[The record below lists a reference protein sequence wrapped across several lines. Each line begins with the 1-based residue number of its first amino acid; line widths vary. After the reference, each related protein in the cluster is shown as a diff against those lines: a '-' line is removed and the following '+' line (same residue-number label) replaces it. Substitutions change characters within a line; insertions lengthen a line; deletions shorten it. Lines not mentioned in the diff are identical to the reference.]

1 MRKVQDWK
9 TGTSFQGAIYKHEEE
24 YIVRF
29 KNLDGKLL
37 PGSDYFTNDLQDAM
51 DTCDYQI
58 NWSKHLGLC
67 CVPRRT
73 RLY

>member
-9 TGTSFQGAIYKHEEE
+9 TGTSFQGAIYKDDGK

-37 PGSDYFTNDLQDAM
+37 PGSDYFTDDLQDAK
-51 DTCDYQI
+51 DTCDHQI
-58 NWSKHLGLC
+58 NWASK
-67 CVPRRT
+67 V
-73 RLY
+73 